1 MQETFLTEFQK
12 RGYFNQCTDESG
24 LIELMSKSKIKAY
37 IGFDCTA
44 PSLHVGSLMQIM
56 CLRLLQKY
64 GHQPI
69 VLLGGG
75 TTLIGDPSGKEETR
89 KILDKKEIDK
99 NIKSIENV
107 FKIFLKSKNSKT
119 KPIFVNN
126 YAWLSKLNYIN
137 FLREI
142 GKHFT
147 INKMLTF
154 DSVKLRL
161 EREQSLS
168 YMEFNYMMLQAYD
181 FYELNRR
188 YKCILQMGGSD
199 QWGNIINGIDLI
211 KRKDKKLVYGLTT
224 PLLTLSSGA
233 KMGKTEKGAIWL
245 NKKMLSP
252 YDYWQFW
259 RNTDDNDVF
268 NFLKLFTDL
277 DLEQIDSLKNN
288 GQDINK
294 VKILLANEATTM
306 LHGVKAAKDS
316 EITAQKTFV
325 DKSIGK
331 DLPII
336 KVKKNTIAKGI
347 NIFDLVLQTKLA
359 NSKGEIRRM
368 IKNNGLKIN
377 NEVLKDETKIIN
389 QNNFDENNN
398 MKGFSR
404 KKTTRNSKDY
414 LAFSFFCF
422 LIFSTALTINL
433 GVKVLIGFTVVL
445 ISFGEPFILKLTPT
459 TPSPVFFPTRISPTT
474 GIEAI
479 IEFNLVAGT
488 KVPRKLTVFPL
499 ST

>member
-1 MQETFLTEFQK
+1 MQETFLTEFEK
-12 RGYFNQCTDESG
+12 RGYFSQCTDRSG
-24 LIELMSKSKIKAY
+24 LDELMSKGKIKAY

-89 KILDKKEIDK
+89 KILSKKEIDK
-99 NIKSIENV
+99 NIKSIEDV

-126 YAWLSKLNYIN
+126 YSWLSKLNYIN

-181 FYELNRR
+181 FYELNKRH
-188 YKCILQMGGSD
+188 KCILQIGGSD
-199 QWGNIINGIDLI
+199 QWGNIVNGTDLI
-211 KRKDKKLVYGLTT
+211 KRKEKKLAYGLTT
-224 PLLTLSSGA
+224 PLLTLASGA

-259 RNTDDNDVF
+259 RNTDDKDVI
-268 NFLKLFTDL
+268 NFLKLFTDI
-277 DLEQIDSLKNN
+277 DLEQIESPISSNQN
-288 GQDINK
+288 INK
-294 VKILLANEATTM
+294 LKVLLANKATTM
-306 LHGVKAAKDS
+306 LHGSKAAKDS
-316 EITAQKTFV
+316 ELTAQKTFG

-331 DLPII
+331 NLPII
-336 KVKKNTIAKGI
+336 KIKKNSLVNGM
-347 NIFDLVLQTKLA
+347 NVLDLVLLTPLA
-359 NSKGEIRRM
+359 NSKGEIRRL

-377 NEVLKDETKIIN
+377 NETVSDETIIID
-389 QNNFDENNN
+389 QNNFDQNNN
-398 MKGFSR
+398 MKVSHG
-404 KKTTRNSKDY
+404 KKQH
-414 LAFSFFCF
+414 
-422 LIFSTALTINL
+422 LI
-433 GVKVLIGFTVVL
+433 VK
-445 ISFGEPFILKLTPT
+445 
-459 TPSPVFFPTRISPTT
+459 
-474 GIEAI
+474 I
-479 IEFNLVAGT
+479 I
-488 KVPRKLTVFPL
+488 
-499 ST
+499 

>member
-1 MQETFLTEFQK
+1 MQETFLTEFKK
-12 RGYFNQCTDESG
+12 RGYFNQCTDQAG
-24 LIELMSKSKIKAY
+24 LGELMSISKIKAY

-107 FKIFLKSKNSKT
+107 FKIFLNSKNPKT

-126 YAWLSKLNYIN
+126 YSWLSKLNYIG
-137 FLREI
+137 FLRDI

-181 FYELNRR
+181 FYELHKRN
-188 YKCILQMGGSD
+188 KCILQIGGSD
-199 QWGNIINGIDLI
+199 QWGNIVNGTDLI
-211 KRKDKKLVYGLTT
+211 KRKNKKQTYGLTT
-224 PLLTLSSGA
+224 PLITLSSGA

-245 NKKMLSP
+245 NKKMFSP

-259 RNTDDNDVF
+259 RNTDDKNVI

-277 DLEQIDSLKNN
+277 DIEKIENLKNN
-288 GQDINK
+288 QDINK
-294 VKILLANEATTM
+294 LKILLANQATTM
-306 LHGVKAAKDS
+306 LHGPKVAKDS
-316 EITAQKTFV
+316 ETTAKKTFK

-331 DLPII
+331 GLPTVKI
-336 KVKKNTIAKGI
+336 KKNEIKNGI
-347 NIFDLVLQTKLA
+347 NILDLVLLTKLG
-359 NSKGEIRRM
+359 NSKGEVRRM

-377 NEVLKDETKIIN
+377 NETITDETKIFYE
-389 QNNFDENNN
+389 NNFHEDNG
-398 MKGFSR
+398 MKVSHG
-404 KKTTRNSKDY
+404 KKQH
-414 LAFSFFCF
+414 
-422 LIFSTALTINL
+422 
-433 GVKVLIGFTVVL
+433 V
-445 ISFGEPFILKLTPT
+445 ILK
-459 TPSPVFFPTRISPTT
+459 
-474 GIEAI
+474 I
-479 IEFNLVAGT
+479 I
-488 KVPRKLTVFPL
+488 
-499 ST
+499 